1 MNINL
6 QKLASRICSE
16 VDHLKSVTIKIE
28 EGWKRFVQTS
38 DDFYIDSVALN
49 IHGFYSGLE
58 RIFEL
63 IASVVDGNKPVS
75 KNWHKELLNLM
86 AREVPTIRPAVISEA
101 VCSSLNDYRGFR
113 HIVRNVYTFKFDPE
127 KIKKL
132 SNEVTG
138 LFSKVS
144 AELLAFAD
152 FLDKSALDS

>member
-16 VDHLKSVTIKIE
+16 VDNLKSVTMKIE
-28 EGWKRFVQTS
+28 EGWKRFEQTS
-38 DDFYIDSVALN
+38 DEFYIDSVALN
-49 IHGFYSGLE
+49 LHGFYSGLE

-63 IASVVDGNKPVS
+63 IASVVDGNKPES

-86 AREVPTIRPAVISEA
+86 ASEVPTIRPAVISEA
-101 VCSSLNDYRGFR
+101 IYSRLNDYRGFR

-127 KIKKL
+127 KVKKL
-132 SNEVTG
+132 STEITE

-152 FLDKSALDS
+152 FLDKSSRDS

>member
-1 MNINL
+1 MKINL

-16 VDHLKSVTIKIE
+16 LDDLKSVTIKIE
-28 EGWKRFVQTS
+28 EGWKKFEQTS

-63 IASVVDGNKPVS
+63 IASVVDGNKPES

-86 AREVPTIRPAVISEA
+86 AREVPTIRPAVISEE
-101 VCSSLNDYRGFR
+101 VCSRLNDYRGFR

-132 SNEVTG
+132 STEVKG

-144 AELLAFAD
+144 EEILAFAD
-152 FLDKSALDS
+152 FLDKSASDS

>member
-16 VDHLKSVTIKIE
+16 VDYLKSVTMKIE
-28 EGWKRFVQTS
+28 EGWKRFEQTA
-38 DDFYIDSVALN
+38 DEFYIDSVALN
-49 IHGFYSGLE
+49 LHGFYSGLE

-63 IASVVDGNKPVS
+63 IASVVDGNKPES

-86 AREVPTIRPAVISEA
+86 ASEVPTIRPAVISEA
-101 VCSSLNDYRGFR
+101 IYSRLNDYRGFR

-127 KIKKL
+127 KVKKL
-132 SNEVTG
+132 STEITE

-152 FLDKSALDS
+152 FLDKSARDS

>member
-16 VDHLKSVTIKIE
+16 VDYLKSVTMKIE
-28 EGWKRFVQTS
+28 EGWKRFEQTA
-38 DDFYIDSVALN
+38 DEFYIDSVALN
-49 IHGFYSGLE
+49 LHGFYSGLE

-63 IASVVDGNKPVS
+63 IASVVDGNKPES
-75 KNWHKELLNLM
+75 KNWHKEPLNLM
-86 AREVPTIRPAVISEA
+86 ASEVPTIRPAVISEA
-101 VCSSLNDYRGFR
+101 IYSRLNDYRGFR

-127 KIKKL
+127 KVKKL
-132 SNEVTG
+132 STEITE

-152 FLDKSALDS
+152 FLDKSSRDS

>member
-16 VDHLKSVTIKIE
+16 VDYLKSVTMKIE
-28 EGWKRFVQTS
+28 EGWKRFEQTA
-38 DDFYIDSVALN
+38 DEFYIDSVALN
-49 IHGFYSGLE
+49 LHGFYSGLE

-63 IASVVDGNKPVS
+63 IASVVDGNKPES

-86 AREVPTIRPAVISEA
+86 VSEVPTIRPAVISEA
-101 VCSSLNDYRGFR
+101 IYSRLNDYRGFR

-127 KIKKL
+127 KVKKL
-132 SNEVTG
+132 STEITE

-152 FLDKSALDS
+152 FLDKSSRDS

>member
-16 VDHLKSVTIKIE
+16 VDYLKSVTMKIE
-28 EGWKRFVQTS
+28 EGWKRFEQTA
-38 DDFYIDSVALN
+38 DEFYIDSVALN
-49 IHGFYSGLE
+49 LHGFYSGLE

-63 IASVVDGNKPVS
+63 IASVVDGNKPES

-86 AREVPTIRPAVISEA
+86 ASEVPTIRPAVISEA
-101 VCSSLNDYRGFR
+101 IYSRLNDYRGFR

-127 KIKKL
+127 KVKKL
-132 SNEVTG
+132 STEITE

-152 FLDKSALDS
+152 FLDKSSRDS

>member
-16 VDHLKSVTIKIE
+16 VDYLKSVTMKIE
-28 EGWKRFVQTS
+28 EGWKRFEQTA
-38 DDFYIDSVALN
+38 DEFYIDSVALN
-49 IHGFYSGLE
+49 LHGFYSGLE

-63 IASVVDGNKPVS
+63 IASVVDGNKPES

-86 AREVPTIRPAVISEA
+86 ASEVPTIRPAVISEA
-101 VCSSLNDYRGFR
+101 IYSRLNDYRGFR

-127 KIKKL
+127 KVKIL
-132 SNEVTG
+132 STEITE

-152 FLDKSALDS
+152 FLDKSSRDS

>member
-6 QKLASRICSE
+6 QKLASRICSA
-16 VDHLKSVTIKIE
+16 VDYLKSVTMKIE
-28 EGWKRFVQTS
+28 EGWKRFEQTA
-38 DDFYIDSVALN
+38 DEFYIDSVALN
-49 IHGFYSGLE
+49 LHGFYSGLE

-63 IASVVDGNKPVS
+63 IASVVDGNKPES

-86 AREVPTIRPAVISEA
+86 ASEVPTIRPAVISEA
-101 VCSSLNDYRGFR
+101 IYSRLNDYRGFR

-127 KIKKL
+127 KVKKL
-132 SNEVTG
+132 STEITE

-152 FLDKSALDS
+152 FLDKSSRDS

>member
-16 VDHLKSVTIKIE
+16 VDNLKSVTMKIE
-28 EGWKRFVQTS
+28 EGWKRFEQTS
-38 DDFYIDSVALN
+38 DEFYIDSVALN
-49 IHGFYSGLE
+49 LHGFYSGLE

-63 IASVVDGNKPVS
+63 IASVVDGNKPES

-86 AREVPTIRPAVISEA
+86 ASEVPTIRPAVISEA
-101 VCSSLNDYRGFR
+101 ICSRLNDYRGFR

-127 KIKKL
+127 KVKKL
-132 SNEVTG
+132 SKEITE

-144 AELLAFAD
+144 AELFAFAD
-152 FLDKSALDS
+152 FLDKSARDS

>member
-6 QKLASRICSE
+6 QKLASRISSE
-16 VDHLKSVTIKIE
+16 VDYLKSVTMKIE
-28 EGWKRFVQTS
+28 EGWKRFEQTA
-38 DDFYIDSVALN
+38 DEFYIDSVALN
-49 IHGFYSGLE
+49 LHGFYSGLE

-63 IASVVDGNKPVS
+63 IASVVDGNKPES

-86 AREVPTIRPAVISEA
+86 ASEVPTIRPAVISEA
-101 VCSSLNDYRGFR
+101 IYSRLNDYRGFR

-127 KIKKL
+127 KVKKL
-132 SNEVTG
+132 SKEITE

-152 FLDKSALDS
+152 FLDKSSRDS

>member
-16 VDHLKSVTIKIE
+16 VDYLKSVTMKIE
-28 EGWKRFVQTS
+28 EGWKRFEQTA
-38 DDFYIDSVALN
+38 DEFYIDSVALN
-49 IHGFYSGLE
+49 LHGFYSGLE

-63 IASVVDGNKPVS
+63 IASVVDGNKPES

-86 AREVPTIRPAVISEA
+86 ASEVPTIRPAVISEA
-101 VCSSLNDYRGFR
+101 IYSRLNDYRGFR
-113 HIVRNVYTFKFDPE
+113 HIVRNVYTLKFDPE
-127 KIKKL
+127 KVKKL
-132 SNEVTG
+132 STEITE

-152 FLDKSALDS
+152 FLDNSARDS

>member
-6 QKLASRICSE
+6 QKLASRISSE
-16 VDHLKSVTIKIE
+16 VDYLKSVTMKIE
-28 EGWKRFVQTS
+28 EGWKRFEQTA
-38 DDFYIDSVALN
+38 DEFYIDSVALN
-49 IHGFYSGLE
+49 LHGFYSGLE

-63 IASVVDGNKPVS
+63 IASVVDGNKPES

-86 AREVPTIRPAVISEA
+86 ASEVPTIRPAVISEA
-101 VCSSLNDYRGFR
+101 IYSRLNDYRGFR

-127 KIKKL
+127 KVKKL
-132 SNEVTG
+132 STEITE

-152 FLDKSALDS
+152 FLDKSSRDS

>member
-6 QKLASRICSE
+6 QKLASRIYSE
-16 VDHLKSVTIKIE
+16 VDNLKSVTMKIE
-28 EGWKRFVQTS
+28 EGWKRFEQTA
-38 DDFYIDSVALN
+38 DEFYIDSVALN
-49 IHGFYSGLE
+49 LHGFYSGLE

-63 IASVVDGNKPVS
+63 IASVVDGNKPES

-86 AREVPTIRPAVISEA
+86 ASEVPTIRPAVISEA
-101 VCSSLNDYRGFR
+101 IYSRLNDYRGFR

-127 KIKKL
+127 KVKKL
-132 SNEVTG
+132 STEITE

-152 FLDKSALDS
+152 FLDKSSRDS